1 MTASLA
7 ACLLACVVPVQEK
20 IKLELPKSSPP
31 VFAIAKASQDGKSI
45 AVTQSGSSGVQT
57 YTVQVPFTR
66 IVKDKDGNN
75 KAVTEMRTE
84 TRQRPALQARLVQE
98 TYTVMVPVIKTVIDE
113 DGNVKQ
119 VTTMVPTTRTRV
131 RRIGGTEP
139 GKPKLHAIS
148 ECQFKDLA
156 GQPVTSDEVA
166 KRLKTRM
173 PIVILQPKQTLD
185 QFYRTAL
192 NPKIL
197 LVTLPVP
204 KPLGFGEAVDRPPA
218 QAPQDSKTKNE
229 NDK

>member
-7 ACLLACVVPVQEK
+7 ACLLVCVLPVQDK
-20 IKLELPKSSPP
+20 IKLELPKSAPP
-31 VFAIAKASQDGKSI
+31 VFAIAKVSQDGKSV
-45 AVTQSGSSGVQT
+45 AVTQSSASGVQT
-57 YTVQVPFTR
+57 YTVQVPVTR

-84 TRQRPALQARLVQE
+84 TRQRRTTTRARLVQE
-98 TYTVMVPVIKTVIDE
+98 TYTVMVPVKKTITDE
-113 DGNVKQ
+113 DGNVKE

-131 RRIGGTEP
+131 RSIGGAGS
-139 GKPKLHAIS
+139 GKPKLHAIA

-156 GQPVTSDEVA
+156 GQPVTGDEVA

-173 PIVILQPKQTLD
+173 PIVLLQPGQSLD

-197 LVTLPVP
+197 LVRLPEP
-204 KPLGFGEAVDRPPA
+204 KPPGSDESADNGPA
-218 QAPQDSKTKNE
+218 EAPQDKKNE